1 MLGIG
6 FFAASASG
14 GGGVPAYELISTNVL
29 SSTQTSVTISSIPA
43 DYKHLQVRMLTRGDF
58 GGTSDALN
66 VQVNGDTTASYSRHF
81 LEGNGSTV
89 GSFVDTS
96 ATKAWLGRTVADGNT
111 ASVYTPWIIDILD
124 YASTSKNTTIRSFS
138 GNSVGT
144 INYSTLASGLWFK
157 TPAVTSLTFLNN
169 VGGYK
174 AGSRFSL
181 YGIKG

>member
-1 MLGIG
+1 MLIPIG
-6 FFAASASG
+6 FLASAG
-14 GGGVPAYELISTNVL
+14 GNIPAMELISTTVL
-29 SSTQTSVTISSIPA
+29 TTAQTSVTISSIPS
-43 DYKHLQVRMLTRGDF
+43 DYKHLQIRMLTRSDF
-58 GGTSDALN
+58 GAASDALN

-111 ASVYTPWIIDILD
+111 ANVYTSWVVDILD
-124 YASTSKNTTIRSFS
+124 YGNASKNTTIRSFS
-138 GNSVGT
+138 GNAVGT
-144 INYSTLASGLWFK
+144 INYSTLASALWFK

-174 AGSRFSL
+174 AGSRFSI
-181 YGIKG
+181 YGIKGA